1 MGDDRKGR
9 RPAAGIVLGIAFVLV
24 ASASA
29 AAGTGFTTPTRMGYP
44 QGDDWEP
51 SVASDGSGN
60 VYALITHF
68 GGVPGC
74 SACANPTIMLQVSH
88 DGGAT
93 FTAPVPMTVSSAV
106 QFDPQIKVNSVGY
119 VFVSYLLGKDTV
131 VQRSTDHGA
140 TWTNPVAVNVGIR
153 QGPTDKD
160 GLAVDGAYVYVGF
173 DVSVGSGNRFYVA
186 VSTDFGTTFAVSGM
200 NRNYIG
206 VVLNGGAVV
215 GPDGSVYLVWEAIH
229 QGGNA
234 LGPQDVLVTA
244 SHDHGATW
252 SVSYVDRNLPPG
264 PDCSYASCGYD
275 FLGTGSAIAVD
286 QAGTVYVLY
295 NAPLYFRGPPSIW
308 MRRSADGGQTWS
320 ARQMV
325 NADGT
330 AAWHAFPAIDA
341 GSAGDVRVA
350 WMDNRTGPFGFNV
363 WYAESSDGGIRWSA
377 EVQVSQYAPGYA
389 WITQQGFA
397 FPYGDYITL
406 DLDSSGHVY
415 SAWGEGPSYVGPG
428 NVFLAHT

>member
-1 MGDDRKGR
+1 M
-9 RPAAGIVLGIAFVLV
+9 VLGVAFVLV
-24 ASASA
+24 VSASA

-60 VYALITHF
+60 VYVLITHF

-74 SACANPTIMLQVSH
+74 RACASPTIMLQVSH
-88 DGGAT
+88 DGGST

-106 QFDPQIKVNSVGY
+106 QFDPQIKVNAVGY

-131 VQRSTDHGA
+131 LQRSTDHGA
-140 TWTNPVAVNVGIR
+140 TWTNPVAVNVGVR

-186 VSTDFGTTFAVSGM
+186 VSTDFGNTFTVSPV
-200 NRNYIG
+200 NRKYIG
-206 VVLNGGAVV
+206 VVLNGGAAV
-215 GPDGSVYLVWEAIH
+215 GPDGSVYLIWEAIH

-275 FLGTGSAIAVD
+275 FLGTGSAIALD
-286 QAGTVYVLY
+286 HAGTVYVLY
-295 NAPLYFRGPPSIW
+295 NAPLYYRGPPYIW
-308 MRRSADGGQTWS
+308 MRWSTDGGQTWS
-320 ARQMV
+320 ARRMV

-341 GSAGDVRVA
+341 GASGDVRVA

-363 WYAESSDGGIRWSA
+363 WYAQSSDGGVHWSA
-377 EVQVSQYAPGYA
+377 EVQVSQYTPGYA
-389 WITQQGFA
+389 WVTQQGFA

-406 DLDSSGHVY
+406 DLDSGGHVY
-415 SAWGEGPSYVGPG
+415 SAWGEGASYLGPG
-428 NVFLAHT
+428 NVFLAHS